1 MQEARFYEKVEE
13 GKVQCHLCAHEC
25 KIDPGKRGLC
35 HVRENQEGSLYT
47 LVYGMVVAEN
57 IDPIEKKP
65 LFHFLPG
72 SRSYSIATAGCNFMC
87 LHCQNYDIS
96 EYPRRHHGKI
106 PGTKRT
112 PEDIVREAKANRCAT
127 ISYTYTEPTI
137 YFEMAY
143 DTTKLAHDEG
153 LLNIFVTNGY
163 MTPKAIEMIQP
174 YLNAANVDLK
184 AFQNESYKTCC
195 NAKLEPV
202 KETLKQMKAAGIWV
216 EITTLIIPGL
226 NDNPSEL
233 RAIAEFIIAELG
245 PETPWHVSRFHP
257 TYRMT
262 DRNAT
267 PVSTILNARQI
278 GLETGLK
285 FVYSG
290 NVAGHGGEETLC
302 PQCGQT
308 VIGRQ
313 GFRLTEKHIK
323 NGACNRCGTHIA
335 GIGISLEYRCQLLAK
350 KLR

>member
-1 MQEARFYEKVEE
+1 MSAYLWEKIEKN
-13 GKVQCHLCAHEC
+13 KVLCQ
-25 KIDPGKRGLC
+25 LC
-35 HVRENQEGSLYT
+35 HHCCQIKSGHRGICKVRENRSGVLES
-47 LVYGMVVAEN
+47 LVYERLIAAN
-57 IDPIEKKP
+57 PDPIEKKP
-65 LFHFLPG
+65 LFHVLPG
-72 SRSYSIATAGCNFMC
+72 SLSYSIATVGCNFRC
-87 LHCQNYDIS
+87 RFCQNADIAQMPADS
-96 EYPRRHHGKI
+96 A
-106 PGTKRT
+106 GTIMG
-112 PEDIVREAKANRCAT
+112 ENISVEQVVANAKTSNCAS

-184 AFQNESYKTCC
+184 AFKNESYKTCC
-195 NAKLEPV
+195 SAKLEPV

-216 EITTLIIPGL
+216 EITTLIIPGF
-226 NDNPSEL
+226 NDDPSEL
-233 RAIAEFIIAELG
+233 RAIAEFIMAELG

-267 PVSTILNARQI
+267 LVSTILSARQI

-285 FVYSG
+285 YVYNG
-290 NVAGHGGEETLC
+290 NVAGHGGEDTLC
-302 PQCGQT
+302 PRCGQT

-313 GFRLTEKHIK
+313 GFRLTEKNIV
-323 NGACNRCGTHIA
+323 NGACNQCGTIIA
-335 GIGISLEYRCQLLAK
+335 GIGI
-350 KLR
+350 

>member
-1 MQEARFYEKVEE
+1 MPAYLWEKIEE
-13 GKVQCHLCAHEC
+13 NKVLCQ
-25 KIDPGKRGLC
+25 LC
-35 HVRENQEGSLYT
+35 HHSCRIKSGHRGICQVRENRSGVLES
-47 LVYGMVVAEN
+47 LVYERLIASN
-57 IDPIEKKP
+57 PDPIEKKP
-65 LFHFLPG
+65 LFHVLPG
-72 SRSYSIATAGCNFMC
+72 SLSYSIATVGCNFRC
-87 LHCQNYDIS
+87 RFCQNADIAQMPADS
-96 EYPRRHHGKI
+96 A
-106 PGTKRT
+106 GTIT
-112 PEDIVREAKANRCAT
+112 GETISVEQVVANAKTSNCAS

-143 DTTKLAHDEG
+143 DTAKLAHDEG

-163 MTPKAIEMIQP
+163 MTSKAIEMIQP

-313 GFRLTEKHIK
+313 GFRLTEKHIE

-335 GIGISLEYRCQLLAK
+335 GIGI
-350 KLR
+350 